1 MEQLYNE
8 VRQLAV
14 DSFRNN
20 QDIKVIEKKIDVIG
34 NISST
39 LNETITASNGAL
51 LSNDKLDKIES
62 DSASAL
68 YETKK
73 SSEITFDILT
83 NTTQFKDDVAE
94 LKTLASDVC
103 DETSKYTTEIRD
115 VLDTNAEAINT
126 QMSNIAERIA
136 DIDTTLKAQNELEI
150 ISELEQTHENL
161 REEYNSIVESKDNKN
176 ERIDNELDTLEGVI
190 AEFSNTVKAH
200 IDIMKDNESSIEMFT
215 QSIFDLEDKI
225 KAYEPEIKVDTDED
239 INELFGQS
247 DLSLSELIASNNDYG
262 TTIEFEDDINTEEDL
277 TDDEGHPISE
287 PSDSEYEQEEE
298 SQGFF
303 QKWFKG

>member
-136 DIDTTLKAQNELEI
+136 DIDTALKAQNELEI

-239 INELFGQS
+239 ISELFGQS
-247 DLSLSELIASNNDYG
+247 DLSLSELIASNNDYD

-287 PSDSEYEQEEE
+287 PSDSEYEQEGE

>member
-136 DIDTTLKAQNELEI
+136 DIDTALKAQNELEI

-239 INELFGQS
+239 ISELFGQS
-247 DLSLSELIASNNDYG
+247 DLSLSELIASNNDYD

>member
-83 NTTQFKDDVAE
+83 NTTKFKDDVAE

-103 DETSKYTTEIRD
+103 DETSKYTAEICD
-115 VLDTNAEAINT
+115 VLDTNAEAIDT

-136 DIDTTLKAQNELEI
+136 DIDTALKAQNELEM
-150 ISELEQTHENL
+150 ISEIEQTHENL

-190 AEFSNTVKAH
+190 TEFSNAVKAH

-225 KAYEPEIKVDTDED
+225 KAYEPEINVDTDED
-239 INELFGQS
+239 ISELFGQS
-247 DLSLSELIASNNDYG
+247 DLSLSELIASNNDYD
-262 TTIEFEDDINTEEDL
+262 TTIEFEDDLDTEEDL
-277 TDDEGHPISE
+277 TGDEGHPISE
-287 PSDSEYEQEEE
+287 PGDSEYEQEEE

>member
-136 DIDTTLKAQNELEI
+136 DIDTALKAQNELEI

-200 IDIMKDNESSIEMFT
+200 IIEMFT

-239 INELFGQS
+239 ISELFGQS
-247 DLSLSELIASNNDYG
+247 DLSLSELIASNNDYD

-287 PSDSEYEQEEE
+287 PSDSEYEQEGE

>member
-239 INELFGQS
+239 ISELFGQS

-262 TTIEFEDDINTEEDL
+262 TTIEFDDDTNTEEDL

-287 PSDSEYEQEEE
+287 PSNSEYEQEEE